1 MSFPLAVAL
10 ALALAFPRT
19 GLAQDDPCLDSGCQS
34 ASPRFF
40 YNSTRSRCE
49 RLVGGCGSNRNT
61 FKTLESCQD
70 LCHIKFVCYRP
81 VQYGGYPP
89 IRFSTGIRDTTVNFY
104 FYNVSSGRCEGFH
117 FRGWGS
123 NGNIFRTVKE
133 CESLC
138 GDVKDRCLDFMK
150 YSSCQSES
158 PRFFYNRTSSR
169 CEQLFGDCR
178 SNNKTFGTLES
189 CEALCYGN
197 DSAWWFLIRER
208 LKSSVEED
216 AIAYVCF

>member
-1 MSFPLAVAL
+1 MYDDDDDRFVTCPCSTG
-10 ALALAFPRT
+10 RT
-19 GLAQDDPCLDSGCQS
+19 PS
-34 ASPRFF
+34 
-40 YNSTRSRCE
+40 
-49 RLVGGCGSNRNT
+49 
-61 FKTLESCQD
+61 
-70 LCHIKFVCYRP
+70 
-81 VQYGGYPP
+81 
-89 IRFSTGIRDTTVNFY
+89 RFSTGIRDTTVNFF
-104 FYNVSSGRCEGFH
+104 FYNVSSGSCEGFH
-117 FRGWGS
+117 FRGSAS

-197 DSAWWFLIRER
+197 GRPLSEDPGKNKILSGIIVLMVVFLVIVAIVVLLVQYCRHASSNGFR
-208 LKSSVEED
+208 LVVSD
-216 AIAYVCF
+216 P

>member
-1 MSFPLAVAL
+1 MSFPLAMAL
-10 ALALAFPRT
+10 VLALAFPRT

-34 ASPRFF
+34 DGPRFF
-40 YNSTRSRCE
+40 YNSTSTGRTPS
-49 RLVGGCGSNRNT
+49 
-61 FKTLESCQD
+61 
-70 LCHIKFVCYRP
+70 
-81 VQYGGYPP
+81 
-89 IRFSTGIRDTTVNFY
+89 RFSTGIRDTTVNFF
-104 FYNVSSGRCEGFH
+104 FYNVSSGSCEGFH
-117 FRGWGS
+117 FRGSAS

-197 DSAWWFLIRER
+197 GKNKILSGIIVLMVVFLVIVAIVVLLVQYCRHA
-208 LKSSVEED
+208 SSNG
-216 AIAYVCF
+216 